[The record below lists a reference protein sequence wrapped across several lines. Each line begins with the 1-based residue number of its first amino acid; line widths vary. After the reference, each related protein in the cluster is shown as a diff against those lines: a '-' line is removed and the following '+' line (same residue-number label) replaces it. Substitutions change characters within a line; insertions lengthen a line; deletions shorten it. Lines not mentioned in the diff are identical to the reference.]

1 MTANGA
7 HAGPSS
13 KPGRP
18 PGNGRNPDIALA
30 ARSDASILLTG
41 RPEPARR
48 LAYRLHLAS
57 GWRYGAFTVIDC
69 ASGDPALEQSLLD
82 ALVDDRPTQ
91 PGVVLLRLVQ
101 AGTVLL
107 QEINALP
114 LPAQR
119 RLAACLSDQL
129 AWAAAGRSR
138 RRVMASTSEPLLQR
152 VLAGT
157 FDDSLYYRLNVIQFF
172 LPSAG

>member
-1 MTANGA
+1 MNAKGA
-7 HAGPSS
+7 HAGPPSNPGHP
-13 KPGRP
+13 PGRV
-18 PGNGRNPDIALA
+18 RNSDIALA

-41 RPEPARR
+41 NPETARR

-69 ASGDPALEQSLLD
+69 ASGDPALEQTLVD
-82 ALVDDRPTQ
+82 ALVDDRPWQ

-114 LPAQR
+114 LPIQR

-138 RRVMASTSEPLLQR
+138 RRVIASTSEPLLDR

-157 FDDSLYYRLNVIQFF
+157 FDDSLYYRLNVMHFF
-172 LPSAG
+172 VPSAG

>member
-1 MTANGA
+1 MTVNGA
-7 HAGPSS
+7 HAGPSLKHS
-13 KPGRP
+13 P
-18 PGNGRNPDIALA
+18 PGSGRNPDIALA

-57 GWRYGAFTVIDC
+57 GWRHGAFTVIDC
-69 ASGDPALEQSLLD
+69 ASGDGALEQSVLR
-82 ALVDDRPTQ
+82 ALVDDRPRQ
-91 PGVVLLRLVQ
+91 PGVLLLRLVQ
-101 AGTVLL
+101 AGSVFL

-114 LPAQR
+114 LPIQR

-129 AWAAAGRSR
+129 TWGTPGRSR
-138 RRVMASTSEPLLQR
+138 RRVMASSSEPLFER

-157 FDDSLYYRLNVIQFF
+157 FDDSLYYRLNVMHFF
-172 LPSAG
+172 VPSAG